1 MIQPAEIL
9 SQSIVAGSPVR
20 YEQPLSE
27 RMRTFLRLEYLYD
40 QLLFHIE
47 RESQWASRAAVT
59 SLLDIIAI
67 LGRGDLRSD
76 IIKELE
82 RQIYIFDRYQDIP
95 NVDEDRLSRVLRN
108 LQTLRQELNVVG
120 PQYLLSV
127 RESEF
132 LNAVKHRSTIPG
144 GTCEF
149 DLPDYSHWLRKPYEL
164 RLADIKEW
172 TKNLRPLCASIAELL
187 WLMRMS
193 GETFDQVAINGVF
206 QHALRRNIT
215 VGLIRVSM
223 APGSLYYPEISGS
236 RHRFTVR
243 FMEWANAS
251 QRAAQTNHNVEFNL
265 TIC

>member
-1 MIQPAEIL
+1 MIQSAEIL
-9 SQSIVAGSPVR
+9 SQSIMADSPVR

-27 RMRTFLRLEYLYD
+27 RMRTFLRLEYLYE

-47 RESQWASRAAVT
+47 RESQWASRAAVA

-67 LGRGDLRSD
+67 LSRGDLRSD

-82 RQIYIFDRYQDIP
+82 RQIYIFDRYQNIP
-95 NVDEDRLSRVLRN
+95 DVDEGRLARVLRN

-149 DLPDYSHWLRKPYEL
+149 DLPDYSHWLRKPYDQ

-187 WLMRMS
+187 WLLRKS
-193 GETFDQVAINGVF
+193 GQSLDQVAINGVF
-206 QHALRRNIT
+206 QHSLRGNVI
-215 VGLIRVSM
+215 VGLIRVSL
-223 APGSLYYPEISGS
+223 AAGTPYYPEISGS

-243 FMEWANAS
+243 FMEWS
-251 QRAAQTNHNVEFNL
+251 DVRLRAVQTNHNVDFEL

>member
-1 MIQPAEIL
+1 MADL
-9 SQSIVAGSPVR
+9 PVR

-47 RESQWASRAAVT
+47 RESQWSSRAAVAG
-59 SLLDIIAI
+59 LLDIIAI
-67 LGRGDLRSD
+67 LSRGDLRSD

-82 RQIYIFDRYQDIP
+82 RQIYIFDRYRDIP
-95 NVDEDRLSRVLRN
+95 DVDDQRLSRVLRN
-108 LQTLRQELNVVG
+108 LQTFRQELNVVG

-149 DLPDYSHWLRKPYEL
+149 DLPDFSHWLRKSYDL

-187 WLMRMS
+187 WLLRKS
-193 GETFDQVAINGVF
+193 GQSLDQVAMNGVF
-206 QHALRRNIT
+206 QHSLRRDMT
-215 VGLIRVSM
+215 VGLIRVSL
-223 APGSLYYPEISGS
+223 AAGTPYYPEISGS

-243 FMEWANAS
+243 FMEWS
-251 QRAAQTNHNVEFNL
+251 DVRRRAAQTSHNVGFEL